1 MKLSDI
7 ALNRPVTT
15 IIMVFL
21 VVLLGFI
28 AFNRIGIDLFPDI
41 SLPAVVVITNY
52 EGVGPE
58 EIETMVTRPIEGAIA
73 TITNI
78 NNISSISSTG
88 SSIVIAEFNWGT
100 DMDKATMDMREA
112 VDLIEA
118 YLPDEVSKPMIVK
131 FDPSMLPIMQL
142 GVAGKI
148 DLASLKTLLEKEFVP
163 VLERLDGVAQV
174 SLVGGLEREIL
185 ITLNQTKMNNYHISF
200 SNVTTA
206 LMMEN
211 MNLSGGHISRGD
223 KDLLVR
229 VTGKFDSVEE
239 IKNILIPT
247 ATGYV
252 LLEDIAEI
260 EDTYKDI
267 SNLSRLNGETCIGV
281 TIQKQTDAN
290 TVDVSDRV
298 NKEIE
303 KILGEIDVDIRVIP
317 VMDQASFIK
326 TAINSVGMNGIIGG
340 LLAVLILYLF
350 LRNYRSTL
358 IIAISIPVSIIATF
372 MLIYFA
378 DLTLNLMTLGGL
390 ALGIGM
396 LVDNSIVVLEN
407 IYRYRTLGYNRY
419 EAALH
424 GAQEIGTAITAST
437 LTTIVVFLPIVFM
450 GGIAAEIF
458 KELALTV
465 SFSLMVSLVVALTL
479 IPVMSAKMLKIS
491 SDEGKKGKA
500 LFEKIKELYR
510 KSLAWSLDHRALV
523 SIVFIA
529 VLIFSLLFIPFIGAE
544 FIPEMDQGQ
553 FTINIELPLGTSL
566 EETNRITAAIEDIVL
581 KLPETAGVLA
591 NVGSSSDLMAVME
604 TSSSDLSSL
613 IVLLKPRSERER
625 STSEVMED
633 LREKIRVP
641 GADISISA
649 VNIAEIAGSPVSIK
663 INGNDLALLE
673 ELALK
678 VKDVMAGIEGIREIE
693 DSISKGRPE
702 LQIKINRSLAAQF
715 GLRPAQIGAV
725 VKSAIS
731 GDIASR
737 YEVAGEEIDIR
748 VRLDKED
755 ISSIEQLKNLLLP
768 SPTGALVPLE
778 RVAEFRLATG
788 ARQILREN
796 QVRYVEITAELY
808 NTNLAKVMPLIRE
821 KIEESID
828 LPVGYQLEYG
838 GEYSEMMEAFS
849 DLYYTALLAIVLVY
863 MVMVSQFE
871 SLVHPFIIMFTV
883 PMAAIGVIFA
893 LLFSGH
899 TLSVIS
905 FIGIIM
911 LAGIVVNNAIVM
923 IDYINTL
930 RNKGKNVRETLLEAG
945 PVRLRPILM
954 TTLTTI
960 LALLPQAI
968 GRGEGSELSS
978 PLAVV
983 VMGGLIVSTFL
994 TLYLIPIIYSFIAGI
1009 KKKAVHE

>member
-303 KILGEIDVDIRVIP
+303 KILG
-317 VMDQASFIK
+317 K
-326 TAINSVGMNGIIGG
+326 
-340 LLAVLILYLF
+340 
-350 LRNYRSTL
+350 
-358 IIAISIPVSIIATF
+358 
-372 MLIYFA
+372 
-378 DLTLNLMTLGGL
+378 
-390 ALGIGM
+390 
-396 LVDNSIVVLEN
+396 
-407 IYRYRTLGYNRY
+407 
-419 EAALH
+419 
-424 GAQEIGTAITAST
+424 
-437 LTTIVVFLPIVFM
+437 
-450 GGIAAEIF
+450 
-458 KELALTV
+458 
-465 SFSLMVSLVVALTL
+465 
-479 IPVMSAKMLKIS
+479 
-491 SDEGKKGKA
+491 
-500 LFEKIKELYR
+500 
-510 KSLAWSLDHRALV
+510 
-523 SIVFIA
+523 
-529 VLIFSLLFIPFIGAE
+529 
-544 FIPEMDQGQ
+544 
-553 FTINIELPLGTSL
+553 
-566 EETNRITAAIEDIVL
+566 
-581 KLPETAGVLA
+581 
-591 NVGSSSDLMAVME
+591 
-604 TSSSDLSSL
+604 
-613 IVLLKPRSERER
+613 
-625 STSEVMED
+625 
-633 LREKIRVP
+633 
-641 GADISISA
+641 
-649 VNIAEIAGSPVSIK
+649 
-663 INGNDLALLE
+663 
-673 ELALK
+673 
-678 VKDVMAGIEGIREIE
+678 
-693 DSISKGRPE
+693 
-702 LQIKINRSLAAQF
+702 
-715 GLRPAQIGAV
+715 
-725 VKSAIS
+725 
-731 GDIASR
+731 
-737 YEVAGEEIDIR
+737 
-748 VRLDKED
+748 
-755 ISSIEQLKNLLLP
+755 
-768 SPTGALVPLE
+768 
-778 RVAEFRLATG
+778 
-788 ARQILREN
+788 
-796 QVRYVEITAELY
+796 
-808 NTNLAKVMPLIRE
+808 
-821 KIEESID
+821 
-828 LPVGYQLEYG
+828 
-838 GEYSEMMEAFS
+838 
-849 DLYYTALLAIVLVY
+849 
-863 MVMVSQFE
+863 
-871 SLVHPFIIMFTV
+871 
-883 PMAAIGVIFA
+883 
-893 LLFSGH
+893 
-899 TLSVIS
+899 
-905 FIGIIM
+905 
-911 LAGIVVNNAIVM
+911 
-923 IDYINTL
+923 
-930 RNKGKNVRETLLEAG
+930 
-945 PVRLRPILM
+945 
-954 TTLTTI
+954 
-960 LALLPQAI
+960 
-968 GRGEGSELSS
+968 
-978 PLAVV
+978 
-983 VMGGLIVSTFL
+983 
-994 TLYLIPIIYSFIAGI
+994 
-1009 KKKAVHE
+1009 